1 VLKAQG
7 DERLKGSKYTWLRNR
22 KNFSDEQWSEFQA
35 LRQGHLKTAR
45 ARALKE
51 QAMLL
56 WDYHYEGCAR
66 KHFAWWYR
74 WASHSRLTPIVEK
87 ARMLKSHLANVLTYL
102 KHPITNALSESLN
115 AKIQWVKYTAR
126 GFRNFD
132 NFVAAIY
139 FHCGGLDLAP
149 SAT

>member
-1 VLKAQG
+1 MT
-7 DERLKGSKYTWLRNR
+7 GSKYQWLRNQ
-22 KNFSDEQWSEFQA
+22 KNFSDEQWREFQG

-51 QAMLL
+51 QAMRL
-56 WDYHYEGCAR
+56 WDYRYEGCAR

-74 WASHSRLTPIVEK
+74 WASHSRLAPMKEK
-87 ARMLKSHLANVLTYL
+87 ARMLKSHIANVLTYL
-102 KHPITNALSESLN
+102 KHPVTNALSESLN
-115 AKIQWVKYTAR
+115 SKIQWVKYTAR

-132 NFVAAIY
+132 NFIAAIY